1 MEFSLWTAWS
11 DRNNIPGID
20 QCGVYLIAT
29 GVNRGKSPKTSDKR
43 IIYIGH
49 TTKSLR
55 GRLDS
60 FNRSCEIYYRGHG
73 GAQSFFKSRI
83 GKKFESQRKKARQAH
98 RGRGQVKKTVKKT
111 MQEYI
116 NRNRRLFDKRWER
129 EKSDL
134 SVAVWVPSKGDTG
147 TLAKLPMEMRPT
159 FLEMKLQAEFVVK
172 HGKLPQFN
180 KQLG

>member
-1 MEFSLWTAWS
+1 MEFSPWTAWS
-11 DRNNIPGID
+11 DRNNIPVIN
-20 QCGVYLIAT
+20 QSGVYLIAT
-29 GVNRGKSPKTSDKR
+29 GVTRGKSPKTSDKR

-55 GRLDS
+55 GRLNN
-60 FNRSCEIYYRGHG
+60 FERSCEIYYGGHG

-83 GKKFESQRKKARQAH
+83 GKKFESQRNKARQAH
-98 RGRGQVKKTVKKT
+98 RGRRQVKKT

-116 NRNRRLFDKRWER
+116 KRNRRRFDRRWER

-134 SVAVWVPSKGDTG
+134 SVAVWVPSEGDTG
-147 TLAKLPMEMRPT
+147 TLAKLPKEMRPT

-172 HGKLPQFN
+172 HRKLPQFN